1 MAHYEDSPEAAASQD
16 ARLEGIKTKRIETI
30 NKILS
35 VIKYDEQM
43 PDKILWS
50 SDSEGLKDTHTIY
63 FTIGAERKLLLLQG
77 GDYATYLDYSL
88 KLCSIEEGHKS
99 DFDWWDS
106 IHDGQGWNKCEVIH
120 DFEEGTTESEA
131 KAWAEAWLLEYLK
144 SEGKKEK
151 I

>member
-1 MAHYEDSPEAAASQD
+1 MASRDDSHAAAASQD

-50 SDSEGLKDTHTIY
+50 SDSEGLKDTYTIY
-63 FTIGAERKLLLLQG
+63 FTIGAQRKLLLLQG

-88 KLCSIEEGHKS
+88 KLCSIEEDHKS

-106 IHDGQGWNKCEVIH
+106 INDGQGWNKCEVIH

-131 KAWAEAWLLEYLK
+131 KAWAEACLLRYLRK
-144 SEGKKEK
+144 NRRNE
-151 I
+151 